1 MNVQVLTPDTL
12 VFEGEAKMVT
22 LPGLGGKFQ
31 IMDNHAPLIAA
42 LGAGTVAIDSQEVE
56 IASGFV
62 EVVDNKVTVLAES
75 SKA

>member
-1 MNVQVLTPDTL
+1 MNVEVLTPDTL
-12 VFEGEAKMVT
+12 VFEGEAKVVT

-42 LGAGTVAIDSQEVE
+42 LGAGTVTIDKQEVQ

-75 SKA
+75 SKG